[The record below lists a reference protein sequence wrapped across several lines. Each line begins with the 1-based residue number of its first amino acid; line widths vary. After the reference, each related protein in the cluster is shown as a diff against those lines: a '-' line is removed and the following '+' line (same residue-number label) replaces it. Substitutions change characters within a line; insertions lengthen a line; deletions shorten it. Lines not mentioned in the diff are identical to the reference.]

1 MKACK
6 EFKKLYVEYLFG
18 ELEAEKRGNFEGHLS
33 QCSNC
38 ASELAEMRR
47 TLEMMGH
54 SRRVEPPEEYWDT
67 YWSRLSTRMEKELA
81 PKTRAKIGIWG
92 RIKES
97 FPTIPSPA
105 YRWAAVAA
113 ALVLGI
119 VIGRYLVTSGGVK
132 EAPVA
137 QSPAQPEQEMYA
149 QTVDSRAEKYLE
161 KSKIFLLGFV
171 NTNGELEEGD
181 FDMSRQ
187 RDISQGLIQ
196 EASYL
201 KDNLQGHSQQRLRTL
216 IEDLETILIE
226 IANLEEQEDLPDIE
240 LIRDGIDRR
249 GILLKINVHQMKD
262 EFDREDMK
270 SKKERDKTL
279 I

>member
-1 MKACK
+1 MKECK
-6 EFKKLYVEYLFG
+6 EFKKFFVEYLFD
-18 ELEAEKRGNFEGHLS
+18 ELEEERRGNFENHLS
-33 QCSNC
+33 QCPAC
-38 ASELAEMRR
+38 ASELAEMKG
-47 TLEMMGH
+47 TLEMMGQKE
-54 SRRVEPPEEYWDT
+54 RVEPPEEYWDT
-67 YWSRLSTRMEKELA
+67 YWSRLSTRMETELA
-81 PKTRAKIGIWG
+81 PKARARVGIWD
-92 RIKES
+92 RIKE
-97 FPTIPSPA
+97 FLPTIPSPA

-119 VIGRYLVTSGGVK
+119 FIGRYLITSSGVK
-132 EAPVA
+132 DVPMA
-137 QSPAQPEQEMYA
+137 QRPTQPEEEIYA
-149 QTVDSRAEKYLE
+149 RTVDYRAEKYLE

-181 FDMSRQ
+181 FDISRQ

-201 KDNLQGHSQQRLRTL
+201 KDNLQGHSQQRLRAL

-240 LIRDGIDRR
+240 LIRDGIDRK
-249 GILLKINVHQMKD
+249 GILLKINVHQMGDGFERKKL
-262 EFDREDMK
+262 DRREKNGD
-270 SKKERDKTL
+270 L